1 MKKILIIE
9 DDRALNKG
17 ITFNLKEEGFDV
29 KGVYSLFE
37 GRLEIEKDYDLIILD
52 VNLPDGSGFDLCSEI
67 RLKNKNTAIIFLSA
81 CDMEFDIVNGFKL
94 GADDYITKPFS
105 IRELMARVKA
115 LLRRSNVKKEE
126 NIIKFGDVVVN
137 FKTREV
143 TKGTQ
148 NVELTLKEFEL
159 LKLLIKNKG
168 NILTRELLLDK
179 IWGYEYIGETR
190 TVDVHI
196 RHLRKKIESDDK
208 NPQYIQT
215 IRGVGYKF
223 TSNE

>member
-94 GADDYITKPFS
+94 GADDYI
-105 IRELMARVKA
+105 
-115 LLRRSNVKKEE
+115 
-126 NIIKFGDVVVN
+126 
-137 FKTREV
+137 
-143 TKGTQ
+143 
-148 NVELTLKEFEL
+148 
-159 LKLLIKNKG
+159 
-168 NILTRELLLDK
+168 
-179 IWGYEYIGETR
+179 
-190 TVDVHI
+190 
-196 RHLRKKIESDDK
+196 RK
-208 NPQYIQT
+208 
-215 IRGVGYKF
+215 
-223 TSNE
+223 